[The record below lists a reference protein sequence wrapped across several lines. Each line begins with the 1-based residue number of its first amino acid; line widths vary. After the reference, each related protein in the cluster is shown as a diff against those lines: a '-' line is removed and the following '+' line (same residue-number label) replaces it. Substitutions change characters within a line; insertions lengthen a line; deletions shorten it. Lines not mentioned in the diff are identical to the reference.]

1 MARPD
6 ERVGRTHEAERVSAA
21 GEGCGTRRD
30 RLAVYFGWRPG
41 RRPRPAPDLAY
52 RPAQRGLAWR
62 MAAPPRRGARARPQ
76 DDATPA
82 GNIPTANHPR
92 SLQGVGAQT
101 APQRRIQRR
110 PSPKQQKI
118 ILMGHLQH

>member
-1 MARPD
+1 
-6 ERVGRTHEAERVSAA
+6 
-21 GEGCGTRRD
+21 
-30 RLAVYFGWRPG
+30 
-41 RRPRPAPDLAY
+41 
-52 RPAQRGLAWR
+52 

-118 ILMGHLQH
+118 ILMGHLQHEGAQLAAHEPALRHAARTHFPAPKTWLRRLGKAWRRSQGL